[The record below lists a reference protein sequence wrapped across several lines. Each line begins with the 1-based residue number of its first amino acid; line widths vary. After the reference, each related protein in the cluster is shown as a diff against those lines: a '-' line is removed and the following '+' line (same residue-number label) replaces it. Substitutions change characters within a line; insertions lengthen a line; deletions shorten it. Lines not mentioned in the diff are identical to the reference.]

1 VADPVFWLGVSILFV
16 AVSIAAV
23 LVAALPAFQ
32 ELARAARSAEKLFDT
47 LNREMPPTLKSIR
60 DTGAEIS
67 SLTGDMSEGVQG
79 AGRVV
84 SQVDQGIGGVT
95 KKAQVTTR
103 GLMAGV
109 KTAWKTFQRSEL
121 EEQVEVESAV
131 EQSAEQPRLPASTRP
146 TVEIE
151 GTGSDAGSDTAR
163 SDTAAEELSH
173 YSDSVAKLTEELD
186 NLRDRLAHEK
196 SGNPINK

>member
-1 VADPVFWLGVSILFV
+1 VVDPVFWLGVSILFV

-23 LVAALPAFQ
+23 LVAAMPAFR

-47 LNREMPPTLKSIR
+47 LSREMPPTLKSIR

-103 GLMAGV
+103 GLMTGV
-109 KTAWKTFQRSEL
+109 KTAWKTFNRSESG
-121 EEQVEVESAV
+121 ESVELTETA
-131 EQSAEQPRLPASTRP
+131 AEPPRLPASTRP
-146 TVEIE
+146 TVEME
-151 GTGSDAGSDTAR
+151 TPDLDQSDTVA
-163 SDTAAEELSH
+163 DELSH
-173 YSDSVAKLTEELD
+173 YSDSVAKLTAELD
-186 NLRDRLAHEK
+186 NLRDRLANER
-196 SGNPINK
+196 SGDTVNR

>member
-1 VADPVFWLGVSILFV
+1 VVDPVFWLGVSILFV

-23 LVAALPAFQ
+23 LVAAMPAFR

-47 LNREMPPTLKSIR
+47 LSREMPPTLKSIR

-103 GLMAGV
+103 SVMTGV
-109 KTAWKTFQRSEL
+109 KTAWKTFNRSES
-121 EEQVEVESAV
+121 EEWVESTIAP
-131 EQSAEQPRLPASTRP
+131 AEPPRLPASTRP
-146 TVEIE
+146 TVEME
-151 GTGSDAGSDTAR
+151 TPALDQSDAD
-163 SDTAAEELSH
+163 ELSH
-173 YSDSVAKLTEELD
+173 YSDSVAKLTAELD
-186 NLRDRLAHEK
+186 NLRDRLANER
-196 SGNPINK
+196 SGDTVNR